1 MEIVLHDQAVLW
13 RLSMKV
19 SRINGSDMGAV
30 TKRKVGRKVRFG
42 GHRGIRANGMHWP
55 PRLQDRVKH
64 LCCCEIYQL
73 RSAVHRGRFSVEWR
87 FVDLNATSTNL
98 VWPERPG
105 RLFHALLS
113 GSQSGKG

>member
-42 GHRGIRANGMHWP
+42 GHRGIRANGMH
-55 PRLQDRVKH
+55 
-64 LCCCEIYQL
+64 
-73 RSAVHRGRFSVEWR
+73 
-87 FVDLNATSTNL
+87 
-98 VWPERPG
+98 
-105 RLFHALLS
+105 
-113 GSQSGKG
+113 